1 VNVLR
6 PAIAQR
12 YLGGPSA
19 WGMIGSCLALG
30 ALAGQIVAGRGRR
43 PARPALAIA
52 CLLPFMT
59 GEALVL
65 GLGASLVV
73 VALTAVSGLA
83 IGAQEVIFATAMQ
96 TTVPPEM
103 LARVASIDL
112 IASEGGQPAGDALA
126 GPVGAAVGPH
136 AFLAFAAIGV
146 LVTSLGY
153 ALLPWLRIRVTGDEL
168 SATENRSGAS

>member
-1 VNVLR
+1 
-6 PAIAQR
+6 
-12 YLGGPSA
+12 
-19 WGMIGSCLALG
+19 
-30 ALAGQIVAGRGRR
+30 
-43 PARPALAIA
+43 
-52 CLLPFMT
+52 MT
-59 GEALVL
+59 GEALAL